1 MTQRWK
7 AGSDKKANANV
18 KSKVGERKGQVGE
31 IVTKKNRR
39 GQDKVKE
46 NGPKVAAGHQRRR
59 RRRKREEKRRAG
71 YFALSSRPNAARTYR
86 RKTQRAVHRS
96 RHKSRKTAGE
106 QTKVRPTTK
115 TAAITS
121 HYSPSNKVICSA
133 SRRRECGWND
143 PSLLCQP
150 DHRQAITAAPLIRV
164 TDKLA

>member
-1 MTQRWK
+1 MEGR
-7 AGSDKKANANV
+7 
-18 KSKVGERKGQVGE
+18 ERQKGQRKCAEKSRRKERTSRGNCYE
-31 IVTKKNRR
+31 KSSR
-39 GQDKVKE
+39 GQDKIKE
-46 NGPKVAAGHQRRR
+46 NGPKVAAGGTRRGDELDIR
-59 RRRKREEKRRAG
+59 IEFTSKRSQ
-71 YFALSSRPNAARTYR
+71 YVSLD
-86 RKTQRAVHRS
+86 TQRAVHRS
-96 RHKSRKTAGE
+96 RHESRTTAGE

-121 HYSPSNKVICSA
+121 HYNPSNKVICSA

>member
-1 MTQRWK
+1 MSR
-7 AGSDKKANANV
+7 KKQTRSRR
-18 KSKVGERKGQVGE
+18 SKGKWPQSGGGRQ
-31 IVTKKNRR
+31 RR
-39 GQDKVKE
+39 G
-46 NGPKVAAGHQRRR
+46 RRG
-59 RRRKREEKRRAG
+59 KREGKRRAG
-71 YFALSSRPNAARTYR
+71 CFALSSRPNAARTYH
-86 RKTQRAVHRS
+86 RKTKRADHRS

-115 TAAITS
+115 AAAITS